1 MLGRVQPEWFK
12 FNIMINSHYE
22 SILSNRIILDLQG
35 YAYKADYQ
43 PIEQEYMGEI
53 YQSVS
58 VHSLPTAHPLSEHIV
73 KSFLSFNK
81 HYFKYDL
88 CGSFEIQFL
97 KYVPGGHYNW
107 HCDYGITWADSSTQ
121 KAQLY
126 LEKVM
131 ERYKSKV
138 PLMDEISDGKKDRK
152 LSMSI
157 QLSCAW
163 DYTGGDLLIRDWH
176 NRKQYISKEIGNVV
190 VFDSRVPHKV
200 EPIVDGERY
209 AIVAWA
215 HGPELR

>member
-1 MLGRVQPEWFK
+1 MV
-12 FNIMINSHYE
+12 NSHYE

-35 YAYKADYQ
+35 YAYEADYQ
-43 PIEQEYMGEI
+43 PIQQEYMGEI

-58 VHSLPTAHPLSEHIV
+58 VHRLPKAHPLEKHVV
-73 KSFLSFNK
+73 KSFIAFNK
-81 HYFKYDL
+81 RYFNYDL
-88 CGSFEIQFL
+88 WGSFEIQFL
-97 KYVPGGHYNW
+97 KYAPGGHYNW
-107 HCDYGITWADSSTQ
+107 HCDYGISEVGA
-121 KAQLY
+121 
-126 LEKVM
+126 
-131 ERYKSKV
+131 
-138 PLMDEISDGKKDRK
+138 RK

-176 NRKQYISKEIGNVV
+176 NRKQYVSKEIGNVV

-200 EPIVDGERY
+200 EPIGDGERY